1 MNVLITS
8 AAAKVVLVQSFQRA
22 AETRGGKV
30 FTADISPDCA
40 AARFSD
46 QHFVVKRIDADGAL
60 EELLALCAA
69 HAVRLI
75 VPTRDGELPFF
86 ARHKAAF
93 AARGV
98 TVLVPDE
105 ARLAIC
111 QDKRRFGEAIKAA
124 GLEPVPVIDPAE
136 ATFPLFVRPATGA
149 GGRGAMR
156 VETAG
161 ALAALGPLDD
171 MLVHPFIAAPEYSV
185 DLLMDLDGRPLQAVA
200 RHRTQVV
207 GGESKITRVV
217 DFPLLEQQSMKL
229 GEALGLVGHNT
240 VQAFEDRERGILFIE
255 VNPRFGG
262 ASNCSIVAG
271 LASPERLL
279 ALIAGDD
286 SARAPRSIRHGLT
299 MFRYAQDVFV

>member
-8 AAAKVVLVQSFQRA
+8 AAAKVPLVQAFQRA
-22 AETRGGKV
+22 AAPHGGKV
-30 FTADISPDCA
+30 FTADIVMDCA
-40 AARFSD
+40 AGLFSD
-46 QHFVVKRIDADGAL
+46 RHFIVKRIDADDAL
-60 EELLALCAA
+60 GQLLDLCAA
-69 HAVRLI
+69 NAVRLI

-93 AARGV
+93 AAQGV
-98 TVLVPDE
+98 AVLVPDE
-105 ARLAIC
+105 TRLAVC
-111 QDKRRFGEAIKAA
+111 QDKRRFGEAIAA
-124 GLEPVPVIDPAE
+124 VGLQAVPIVDPAT

-156 VETAG
+156 IDSAE
-161 ALAALGPLDD
+161 ALAALGPLDGL
-171 MLVHPFIAAPEYSV
+171 LVHPFIAAPEYSI

-200 RHRTQVV
+200 RHRQQVV

-217 DFPLLEQQSMKL
+217 DFPELEQQTLQL

-240 VQAFEDRERGILFIE
+240 VQAFDDRPRGIHFIE

-262 ASNCSIVAG
+262 ASNCSIEAG
-271 LASPERLL
+271 LDSPARLM
-279 ALIAGDD
+279 ALIAGDER
-286 SARAPRSIRHGLT
+286 ARDPRPIRHGLT